1 MLLSY
6 FDNPV
11 IAPVQKV
18 QTEKEKEEVNEN
30 KKEGKDEEKKKNEE
44 EKEKEKEEEK
54 VDSRSIWSNFKEVLK
69 RPPREKPVVE
79 KEVEVE
85 EDESPKKLTMFDL
98 IKKRSIG

>member
-1 MLLSY
+1 LLLSY

-30 KKEGKDEEKKKNEE
+30 KKEGKDEEKKKKE
-44 EKEKEKEEEK
+44 EKEKEEEK